1 MKRSAL
7 LTLPLFALL
16 VACEAEDNDTDDM
29 DGMPMTVEHVEARS
43 PADGDRVTPFSGAV
57 WAGNTLYVSGKLGL
71 EGGQV
76 PETAEQEATN
86 VLEAVKATLET
97 AGLTMDDLVSV
108 QVYASDVGDYNAFN
122 SVYRTYFTTEFP
134 ARAFLGSGTL
144 LFGARFEVMGI
155 AARRAAADEGDEG

>member
-7 LTLPLFALL
+7 LILPLFALL
-16 VACEAEDNDTDDM
+16 VACEAEDAATDNM
-29 DGMPMTVEHVEARS
+29 EEAQTTVEHVGARS
-43 PADGDRVTPFSGAV
+43 PADGDNVLPFSGAV
-57 WAGNTLYVSGKLGL
+57 WAGNTLYISGMLGL

-86 VLEAVKATLET
+86 VLDGVKATLES

-122 SVYRTYFTTEFP
+122 SVYRTYFTREYP

-144 LFGARFEVMGI
+144 LFGARFEVVGI
-155 AARRAAADEGDEG
+155 AVRSAG